1 LEFCDLLA
9 MDFTAL
15 VNFCNSS
22 LINRNSFAMSWA
34 ISSFMLHPF
43 FFSRSELGAN
53 QASYKLA
60 FPNGQ
65 QGSYGLSL
73 HGRESFGLQNLTHSL
88 RNGAGIIGMWLPLA
102 PMSGSRAL
110 PRTIDRK
117 RKQR

>member
-1 LEFCDLLA
+1 
-9 MDFTAL
+9 MDFIAL

-43 FFSRSELGAN
+43 YFSPSELGAN

-60 FPNGQ
+60 LPNNQ

-73 HGRESFGLQNLTHSL
+73 HGRESFGLQNLTHFLINRVVSMGRRNTCSKPSCLSL
-88 RNGAGIIGMWLPLA
+88 RG
-102 PMSGSRAL
+102 
-110 PRTIDRK
+110 
-117 RKQR
+117 